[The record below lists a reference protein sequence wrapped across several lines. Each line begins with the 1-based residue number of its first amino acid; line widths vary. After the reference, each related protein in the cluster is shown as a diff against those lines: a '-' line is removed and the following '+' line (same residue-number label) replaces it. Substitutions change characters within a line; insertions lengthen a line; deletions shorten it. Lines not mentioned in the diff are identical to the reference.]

1 MPVGLDNLI
10 LVDEETQERTFKVG
24 SQGGG
29 GADTS
34 GRKWRC
40 GELEWD
46 ALMRTLDN
54 SVSPDL
60 FIGEELCV
68 RLPVAVTLKRVW
80 LSTTT
85 KKKKKGGGVGGGGV
99 S

>member
-60 FIGEELCV
+60 FFGEEL
-68 RLPVAVTLKRVW
+68 W
-80 LSTTT
+80 QSY
-85 KKKKKGGGVGGGGV
+85 
-99 S
+99 